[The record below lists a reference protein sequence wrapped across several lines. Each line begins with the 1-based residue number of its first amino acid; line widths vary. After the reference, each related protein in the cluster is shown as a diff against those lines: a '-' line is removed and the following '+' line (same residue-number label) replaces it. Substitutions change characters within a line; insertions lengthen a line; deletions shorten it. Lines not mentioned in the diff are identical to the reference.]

1 MTTITHEHDTDA
13 PAPAYELYRLGS
25 YVGTDIKVVI
35 HLWNHTSLQVKELVE
50 RCERE
55 DGNADI
61 AKLLN
66 FPVENRHP
74 SEWEIRTNGIDEA
87 SAAMETFVDEL
98 PFDAFIV
105 FMEAHPDVRGEL
117 SYENCSVRGSI
128 TFGLNRKMKR
138 DHRELQ
144 WWSQNTGYRSVPYF
158 EFVALEGN
166 HP

>member
-1 MTTITHEHDTDA
+1 MTTITHEHGTDA

-50 RCERE
+50 ACVRA

-66 FPVENRHP
+66 FPVENRCP
-74 SEWEIRTNGIDEA
+74 SEWEVRTNGIDES
-87 SAAMETFVDEL
+87 SAAMSTFVDEL

-138 DHRELQ
+138 NFRELV
-144 WWSQNTGYRSVPYF
+144 WCSEKTGYRSVPYR
-158 EFVALEGN
+158 EFVAIEGDN
-166 HP
+166 P